1 MSDDRTK
8 ADKAWEARQEAARYR
23 IFNAATNA
31 AEATDEADDD
41 NYFAV
46 LDQAGNAAEAAAAEI
61 TGYNTYANVTSI
73 SGIKRAVA
81 ITQAADISTAR
92 LFTKNIAVGE
102 APLADRS
109 LGSLGKTV

>member
-1 MSDDRTK
+1 MNDDRTK

-31 AEATDEADDD
+31 AEATDEADE

-61 TGYNTYANVTSI
+61 TGYKTYA
-73 SGIKRAVA
+73 
-81 ITQAADISTAR
+81 D
-92 LFTKNIAVGE
+92 LLE
-102 APLADRS
+102 ALDTRRKQS
-109 LGSLGKTV
+109 